1 MTTVAARPPRPIPTV
16 QASPAL
22 LREGDMIY
30 PDLEEIPDDADPFRV
45 AHPVQRD
52 DLGWLIFLD
61 GGYLLYLPFGTKVRT
76 QRRPNPGPPTPDEV
90 WDEAETSNPE
100 ARYG

>member
-1 MTTVAARPPRPIPTV
+1 MTTAASPPRPIPTV
-16 QASPAL
+16 QASPEL

-30 PDLEEIPDDADPFRV
+30 PDMDVSVPAHYEPFRV

-61 GGYLLYLPFGTKVRT
+61 GGYLLYLPFGAKVRT
-76 QRRPNPGPPTPDEV
+76 QRRPNPQLLDPDV
-90 WDEAETSNPE
+90 ADRLAENYREP
-100 ARYG
+100 RYG